1 MSGIIGGD
9 EVGAIVIDMG
19 SHTTRAGYAGEDM
32 PKVDF
37 PSYAGVIEEF
47 VEKTESM
54 DTGANS
60 ESIRPGLKNK
70 RVLIDSMSVRAPKPN
85 MEVRPFLKDGLID
98 DWNLYEDVL
107 NFILGKHLRC
117 DPSKHPILVT
127 EPVTNTKHKRER
139 LCEIFFEKFNVPGF
153 YLARNGV
160 LSAFASSRTSGLVLD
175 CGSYHTSAI
184 PIHDGYVLNK
194 AVAQSPIGGDFL
206 ISKCRQLLE
215 DKLNI
220 EIVPYYQVKS
230 KETVQ
235 SGDPAKFMRREFND
249 LTESYKKFMN
259 KETLQDFVMNVF
271 QVSDTTYNESEISV
285 LPRMTYEFPNGYNTD
300 FGEERF
306 KIPEAIF
313 NTSML
318 KGVQPMNM
326 LSVLNLITNSINMC
340 DAELRAGFFSNI
352 MVTGGNSLLT
362 GFVERL
368 NSEFNHLN
376 YKTKITAPATAA
388 ERRFSS
394 WIGGSILGSL
404 GTFHQMWISKQE
416 YEENGRYI
424 VDKKCY

>member
-424 VDKKCY
+424 VD

>member
-60 ESIRPGLKNK
+60 ESIRPALKNK

-117 DPSKHPILVT
+117 DASKHPILVT

-313 NTSML
+313 NTSIL